1 MPQPSPPKASVF
13 GRMRGHETELAH
25 CRRQSKV
32 VPRTGSSACRGHGV
46 FAASSERVRAAVDA
60 PCKISVGSHV
70 QSGVQAL
77 EAPEIPS
84 GVQQRVRYM
93 DGEMWGRLFLTRLL
107 FFLSTVASSC
117 P

>member
-1 MPQPSPPKASVF
+1 MF
-13 GRMRGHETELAH
+13 GKMRGHETELAH

-32 VPRTGSSACRGHGV
+32 VPRTGPSACRGHGV

-60 PCKISVGSHV
+60 PCKISVGCHV

-77 EAPEIPS
+77 EAPPEIPS

-93 DGEMWGRLFLTRLL
+93 DGEMWGRLF
-107 FFLSTVASSC
+107 
-117 P
+117 